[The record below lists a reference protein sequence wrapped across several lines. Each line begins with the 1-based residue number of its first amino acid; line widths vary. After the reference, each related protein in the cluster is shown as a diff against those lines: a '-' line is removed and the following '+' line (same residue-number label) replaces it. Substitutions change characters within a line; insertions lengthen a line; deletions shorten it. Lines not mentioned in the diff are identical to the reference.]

1 MFGGVLNTPL
11 FTVQFEHV
19 STCIAFA
26 KYFSLNHLYKE
37 EVCVKKNL
45 DKTPEQIRIF

>member
-1 MFGGVLNTPL
+1 MFSWVLNTPS

-19 STCIAFA
+19 STSTVIA
-26 KYFSLNHLYKE
+26 KYFSLNNLYKE
-37 EVCVKKNL
+37 EVCVKKNS